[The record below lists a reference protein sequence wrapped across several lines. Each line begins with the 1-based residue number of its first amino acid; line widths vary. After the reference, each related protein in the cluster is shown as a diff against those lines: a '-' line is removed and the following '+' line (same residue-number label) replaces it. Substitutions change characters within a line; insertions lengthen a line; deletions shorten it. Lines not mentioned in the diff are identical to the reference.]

1 MSIATSL
8 VLVILLGV
16 VAQWAAASL
25 RAPSILLL
33 LLSGF
38 IVGPVT
44 GLLDPDALLGELLF
58 PMVSLSVAIILFEGA
73 LSLRID
79 EIKQVGNSVRM
90 LLSVGLVCTWILSA
104 LFAYYLLGFEAGFA
118 ALIGAV
124 LTVTGPTVILP
135 LLRHIRLKGQI
146 RSVLKWEGIVID
158 PIGAVLAILVFEVLV
173 DATPA
178 DTISDTIW
186 SVTKAL
192 ASGGGL
198 GALGAIGLTQ
208 ALRRNWVPEYLHN
221 PLSLTTLLTVFVMSN
236 EMQHESGLIAVTVM
250 GFMLT
255 NQTRVPVRH
264 IIEFKETLGT
274 LLLAVLFVILA
285 ARVDVKVL
293 FQINLPMIF
302 FLLALVFIV
311 RPLSVL
317 VSTFNQDITWR
328 ERVFLCFMAPRGI
341 VAAAVA
347 SILALDLTERG
358 FPSEQADLL
367 VAVVFVVVV
376 GTVGVYG
383 LTARPLA
390 RMLGLAGSEPEG
402 VLIVGAH
409 DWAQDLANALHTRG
423 IDSVL
428 LDTNTANITSAKL
441 RGLPAVNGSVMEE
454 ETVAHLDLDG
464 IGRLFALT
472 TNDEINS
479 LAALKL
485 SRDFGRNRVYQ
496 ISPYQDPKQSTVARE
511 LRGRALFDRAL
522 TYSRFAELFAL
533 GWRIRTTKLTK
544 EFPFSRLLDQQKNLI
559 YPLLYLTEDGTVV
572 VKVATEKFEPRPG
585 QYVIS
590 LSAPELPIADSVAS
604 KNSDSV

>member
-1 MSIATSL
+1 MTTATSL

-16 VAQWAAASL
+16 VAQWVAAAL

-33 LLSGF
+33 LLTGF
-38 IVGPVT
+38 LIGPVT
-44 GLLDPDALLGELLF
+44 GLMDPDALLGELLF

-73 LSLRID
+73 LSLRIQ
-79 EIKQVGNSVRM
+79 EIRQVGSSVRK
-90 LLSVGLVCTWILSA
+90 LLSVGLVCTWILASI
-104 LFAYYLLGFEAGFA
+104 FAYYLLGFEPGFA
-118 ALIGAV
+118 ALLGAV

-178 DTISDTIW
+178 DTIPDTIW
-186 SVTKAL
+186 SVLKAL

-198 GALGAIGLTQ
+198 GVLGALGLTQ

-221 PLSLTTLLTVFVMSN
+221 PLSLTVLLTVFAFSN

-255 NQTRVPVRH
+255 NQTSVPVRH

-285 ARVDVKVL
+285 ARIDVAIL
-293 FQINLPMIF
+293 FQINLSMIF
-302 FLLALVFIV
+302 FLLALIFIV

-317 VSTFNQDITWR
+317 ISTAAENISWR
-328 ERVFLCFMAPRGI
+328 ERVFLSFMAPRGI

-358 FPSEQADLL
+358 FPAEQTDLL

-383 LTARPLA
+383 ITARPLA
-390 RMLGLAGSEPEG
+390 RMLGLAGAEPEG
-402 VLIVGAH
+402 ILILGAH
-409 DWAQDLANALHTRG
+409 DWAQDLAEALHTRG
-423 IDSVL
+423 VDALL
-428 LDTNTANITSAKL
+428 LDTNTANITSARM
-441 RGLPAVNGSVMEE
+441 RGLPAVNGSILEE
-454 ETVAHLDLDG
+454 DTVAHLDLDG

-479 LAALKL
+479 LAAIKI

-496 ISPYQDPKQSTVARE
+496 ISPYHQSEQSSVERD

-522 TYSRFAELFAL
+522 TYSRFAELYAH
-533 GWRIRTTKLTK
+533 GWRIRTTRLTK
-544 EFPFSRLLDQQKNLI
+544 EFTYAKLLEQQKNMI
-559 YPLLYLTEDGTVV
+559 YPLLFLADDGTVV
-572 VKVATEKFEPRPG
+572 VKVATEKYEGRVG
-585 QYVIS
+585 QHVIS
-590 LSAPELPIADSVAS
+590 LAAPDLPELAS
-604 KNSDSV
+604 NTGAGA